1 VPVYRD
7 HTKTDFWQ
15 TSKFAEMRKIAENGR
30 IREWP
35 AAPQP
40 WLPDVQQATFALS
53 DMLNKVLNENMNI
66 EDAQGWAQE
75 EMMKS
80 YTKLV
85 KPA

>member
-1 VPVYRD
+1 
-7 HTKTDFWQ
+7 
-15 TSKFAEMRKIAENGR
+15 
-30 IREWP
+30 
-35 AAPQP
+35 
-40 WLPDVQQATFALS
+40 
-53 DMLNKVLNENMNI
+53 MLNKVLNENMNI